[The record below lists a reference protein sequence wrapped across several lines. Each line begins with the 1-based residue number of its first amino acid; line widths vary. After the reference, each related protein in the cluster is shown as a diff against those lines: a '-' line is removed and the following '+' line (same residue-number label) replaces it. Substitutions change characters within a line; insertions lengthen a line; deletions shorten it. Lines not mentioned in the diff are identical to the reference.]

1 MTLPMEMEI
10 DILQKRCE
18 YMEKREQNMLDLI
31 QSIVNA
37 MQDMKFQ
44 QRNSDDK
51 IMNIANQR
59 TASAARKG
67 NKYSI
72 FILS

>member
-44 QRNSDDK
+44 QRDSDDK
-51 IMNIANQR
+51 IMNIEMRINEI
-59 TASAARKG
+59 AAKVG
-67 NKYSI
+67 D
-72 FILS
+72 

>member
-1 MTLPMEMEI
+1 MTLPIEMEI

-44 QRNSDDK
+44 QMDSDDK
-51 IMNIANQR
+51 IMNIEMRINEI
-59 TASAARKG
+59 AAKVG
-67 NKYSI
+67 D
-72 FILS
+72 